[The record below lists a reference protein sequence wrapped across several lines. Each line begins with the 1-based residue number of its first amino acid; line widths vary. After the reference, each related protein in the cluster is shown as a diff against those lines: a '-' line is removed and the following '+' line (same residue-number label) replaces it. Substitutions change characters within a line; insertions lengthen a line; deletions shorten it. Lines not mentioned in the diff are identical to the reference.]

1 MVIICGMKSIEFFLK
16 KIKNKKLLV
25 VFPHPDDESVM
36 VGGLIQRAMALG
48 FAVTVLTLTEG
59 NRGKIYING
68 KGRSVTEIRRQEMAL
83 AMSILRVTDW
93 IMWKFEDGKL
103 RKGVVWRS
111 RLRSFINMT
120 KPGLV
125 VSYDLSGV
133 TAHPDHVSLSLE
145 ILRIYRENKNFGL
158 LWTSFVGKRKELM
171 VNNRAQN
178 YLQKPKYILE
188 LNLRESFAKWRAAY
202 SHKSQNLF
210 GYLKSFWWV
219 LAFGARTEWYSVAEL
234 DKKYKFKYLKFKI

>member
-1 MVIICGMKSIEFFLK
+1 MKSIDFFLK

-36 VGGLIQRAMALG
+36 AGGLIQRAMERG
-48 FAVTVLTLTEG
+48 FEVTILTLTEG

-68 KGRSVTEIRRQEMAL
+68 RGRSLSEIRRQEMAT
-83 AMSILRVTDW
+83 AMSILRVADW

-103 RKGVVWRS
+103 RKGFVWRS

-120 KPGLV
+120 RPGIV

-133 TAHPDHVSLSLE
+133 TAHPDHISLSLE
-145 ILRIYRENKNFGL
+145 LLKIYKENKSFKL
-158 LWTSFVGKRKELM
+158 LWTSFVGKRKEMM
-171 VNNRAQN
+171 VNNKVQN

-188 LNLRESFAKWRAAY
+188 LNLSESFAKWRAAY

-210 GYLKSFWWV
+210 GYLKTFWWILV
-219 LAFGARTEWYSVAEL
+219 FGARTEWYSEAKIN
-234 DKKYKFKYLKFKI
+234 KKYKFKYLKFKI